1 MERMRWTQKALGVVL
16 VITLTMTGCAAS
28 NRGSGPAGSRSAAT
42 ADLMG
47 QCDAFAT
54 RLDYANKSVA
64 GRSAAT
70 AALAPLAV
78 GVGLLGFLAT
88 ANPGGIVL
96 AVEGPAQL
104 IKWTAQAGT
113 ENAARARRLREAC
126 EGGGGPETV
135 AAARAVR
142 DLGDIRL
149 GERSSGDAARL
160 YRDALA
166 ILDREGAGES
176 EDAADIAAKLAGL
189 VASTTPASAE
199 AAQLVERALRI
210 RKQAASVPAD
220 ATPTQDAAIE
230 PAAPA
235 PAADPSEARPDATEA
250 ADDDALVLDEP
261 DTPLDPHIRPA
272 LLAEE

>member
-1 MERMRWTQKALGVVL
+1 M
-16 VITLTMTGCAAS
+16 
-28 NRGSGPAGSRSAAT
+28 
-42 ADLMG
+42 
-47 QCDAFAT
+47 
-54 RLDYANKSVA
+54 
-64 GRSAAT
+64 
-70 AALAPLAV
+70 
-78 GVGLLGFLAT
+78 
-88 ANPGGIVL
+88 
-96 AVEGPAQL
+96 
-104 IKWTAQAGT
+104 
-113 ENAARARRLREAC
+113 
-126 EGGGGPETV
+126 
-135 AAARAVR
+135 VR

-166 ILDREGAGES
+166 ILDRVGAGES